1 MLNEELEFIGQKYLK
16 ETQEETEV
24 KKQEI
29 LSNYD
34 EFQLDKITW
43 LNNTYEEDT
52 TKKPLWSVYNNN
64 IHDYEVAKKKDL
76 KDFKREEVVSMMR
89 SFIYAMPTT
98 VGTIK
103 AFVNG
108 YFGYWVEKGYI
119 TVNPLAGEKSLKGLK
134 PSKRLLETK
143 LYDMDEFYDLLE
155 QMKEVTKS
163 ANIKPLL
170 LARYGIL
177 GKQAIYMRQ
186 LKYKDINVE
195 NKFVNIYNE
204 NNEFI
209 TLIPVDDR
217 FIDFL
222 AKLDDVTE
230 EESKKKLF
238 ESDVYVLDTRSIV
251 NYNTTNSRVYN
262 AFKALNENGRK
273 TVEDWE
279 DVSRISFNNLLFT
292 RQIELLL
299 QIRKHRKISIYDID
313 NIIKVLDNIK
323 EVSSTKYPLQWKYE
337 SLTKDKIV
345 DIPSGYGRDRMKIL
359 EVNMIDP
366 IAHDVVNEICESIG
380 INID

>member
-1 MLNEELEFIGQKYLK
+1 MLNQELEFIGQKYLK
-16 ETQEETEV
+16 ETPEETEL

-29 LSNYD
+29 LESYD
-34 EFQLDKITW
+34 KFQLDKIIW
-43 LNNTYEEDT
+43 LNNTYKDET

-64 IHDYEVAKKKDL
+64 IHDYEVAKNKDL
-76 KDFKREEVVSMMR
+76 KDFKREEVISMMK

-108 YFGYWVEKGYI
+108 YFDYWVEKGDI
-119 TVNPLAGEKSLKGLK
+119 TINPLLGEKSLKGLK
-134 PSKRLLETK
+134 SSKRLLETK
-143 LYDMDEFYDLLE
+143 IYDMDEFYDMLR

-163 ANIKPLL
+163 MNIKPLL

-177 GKQAIYMRQ
+177 GKQVIYMRR
-186 LKYKDINVE
+186 LTYKDIDVK

-222 AKLDDVTE
+222 AELDDVIE
-230 EESKKKLF
+230 EESKKKMF
-238 ESDVYVLDTRSIV
+238 ESDVYVLEAREIV

-262 AFKALNENGRK
+262 AFKALNNNGRENIEEWK
-273 TVEDWE
+273 
-279 DVSRISFNNLLFT
+279 DVDRISFNNLLFT

-299 QIRKHRKISIYDID
+299 QIRKVRKLSFLDIK
-313 NIIKVLDNIK
+313 NIIDLFGETKDTL
-323 EVSSTKYPLQWKYE
+323 STKYQLQEKYE
-337 SLTKDKIV
+337 SLTNDKVV
-345 DIPSGYGRDRMKIL
+345 DTKSGTAKDRMKIL

-366 IAHDVVNEICESIG
+366 VSYETVKSICESIG
-380 INID
+380 MNID

>member
-1 MLNEELEFIGQKYLK
+1 MLNKELEFIGKKYSK
-16 ETQEETEV
+16 PTPEETEIA
-24 KKQEI
+24 KQEI
-29 LSNYD
+29 LSSYD
-34 EFQLDKITW
+34 KFQLDKITW
-43 LNNTYEEDT
+43 LNNTYKDET

-64 IHDYEVAKKKDL
+64 IHDYEIAKNKDL
-76 KDFKREEVVSMMR
+76 KNFKREEVISMMK

-98 VGTIK
+98 IGTIK

-108 YFGYWVEKGYI
+108 YFDYWVEKGEI
-119 TVNPLAGEKSLKGLK
+119 TINPLLGEKSLKGLK

-143 LYDMDEFYDLLE
+143 LYDMDKFYDLLK

-163 ANIKPLL
+163 ENIKPLL

-177 GKQAIYMRQ
+177 GKQAIYMRR
-186 LKYKDINVE
+186 LKYKDIDIE
-195 NKFVNIYNE
+195 NKFVNIYDE
-204 NNEFI
+204 NNKFI

-222 AKLDDVTE
+222 AELDNITE
-230 EESKKKLF
+230 KESKKKLF
-238 ESDVYVLDTRSIV
+238 ESDVYVLDTRNIV
-251 NYNTTNSRVYN
+251 NYNTANSRVYTG
-262 AFKALNENGRK
+262 FKLLNKNGRE
-273 TVEDWE
+273 TVENWE

-299 QIRKHRKISIYDID
+299 QIRKIRKLSIYDID
-313 NIIKVLDNIK
+313 NIIKILDNAK
-323 EVSSTKYPLQWKYE
+323 EVLSTKYPLQWKYE

-366 IAHDVVNEICESIG
+366 IAHDTVNKICESIG
-380 INID
+380 ININ